1 MCGSFRTARTAR
13 FGWDR
18 GMSERRSFR
27 ISIPNCECDAPPTS
41 PDVNP
46 NITGLHRGTPEIMPS
61 TVELSE
67 ACCTLPP
74 FKGSDYVP
82 QGTIQLFEG
91 NPDFILEIQD

>member
-1 MCGSFRTARTAR
+1 
-13 FGWDR
+13 
-18 GMSERRSFR
+18 
-27 ISIPNCECDAPPTS
+27 
-41 PDVNP
+41 
-46 NITGLHRGTPEIMPS
+46 MPS